1 MADPYYNDIFALLHC
16 NGANDSDEF
25 TDSGPTGIL
34 GIASFSGTPLIKTAQ
49 SRFGGAS
56 LGLTGGDTLGIDS
69 FASSITPLAIQTGDF
84 TLEFHVRL
92 TTIDGDHIL
101 IVDGVGTTYS
111 AKLWIENSTDKLRF
125 TCRDSGGSIIID
137 LSSTAT
143 LSTGVW
149 YHVAGVRDGS
159 TFRLFL
165 DGTQEATDTD
175 ASALYDTSGMGYVQ
189 IGGDGVGDGLKG
201 YLDDIRITEGVARY
215 TSGFTP
221 PAAPFDDEYGPA
233 DPGGLTD
240 PGPLGAPSM
249 FAGHGTVGRIAVRG
263 VLGTE
268 SFFGA
273 APVLGYASD
282 FGLPRPPDV
291 VGLHDF
297 TPALSG
303 ILSSYVMDLTTPDG
317 VIRVPISSWQATLQ
331 TDARNYTQCVVPAC
345 LPLVDAL
352 NDATEFKISRRAV
365 LPGGQVLEYEMA
377 KAPVEA
383 LQFYGGSDRYTCT
396 VSGYSDAFTA
406 DSDPPATFDRTVT
419 GVRST
424 SSSSGT
430 SRARCDIDWLL
441 RPGHRA
447 FVSGSEML
455 VGWVNY
461 YVNTRDAFMDIG
473 ERSAGG

>member
-25 TDSGPTGIL
+25 PDSGPTNIL
-34 GIASFSGTPLIKTAQ
+34 GIGSFGGAPLIKTAQ

-56 LGLTGGDTLGIDS
+56 LGLTGSDTLAIDA
-69 FASSITPLAIQTGDF
+69 FTSSITALAIQTGDF
-84 TLEFHVRL
+84 TLEMYARA

-101 IVDGVGTTYS
+101 MVDGVGATYS
-111 AKLWIENSTDKLRF
+111 AKLWIENATDKLRF

-143 LSTGVW
+143 LSTGAW

-175 ASALYDTSGMGYVQ
+175 ASALYDTSGLGYVQ
-189 IGGDGVGDGLKG
+189 IGGDGVGDGFKG
-201 YLDDIRITEGVARY
+201 YIDEIRITEGVARY
-215 TSGFTP
+215 TSSFTA
-221 PAAPFDDEYGPA
+221 PAAAFDDEYGPA

-268 SFFGA
+268 AFVGA
-273 APVLGYASD
+273 APVLGLASD
-282 FGLPRPPDV
+282 FGLPRPPDIV
-291 VGLHDF
+291 ALHDF
-297 TPALSG
+297 TPALVG

-331 TDARNYTQCVVPAC
+331 TGARNYTQCVVPAC
-345 LPLVDAL
+345 LPLVDDL
-352 NDATEFKISRRAV
+352 NDATSFSISRRAV
-365 LPGGQVLEYEMA
+365 LSDGQVLEYEMA
-377 KAPVEA
+377 QAPVES
-383 LQFYGGSDRYTCT
+383 LQFYRGAERYTCT
-396 VSGYSDAFTA
+396 ISGYSDAFTA
-406 DSDPPATFDRTVT
+406 DTDPPATFDRTMT
-419 GVRST
+419 GVRSI

-447 FVSGSEML
+447 FAAGTEIV
-455 VGWVNY
+455 VGWINY
-461 YVNTRDAFMDIG
+461 YINGSDAFMDIG
-473 ERSAGG
+473 ESGAG